1 MSGNTELTL
10 TPTDY
15 DKAFT
20 EVSFLLDMLI
30 ETIGAFVGKSTPSLA
45 VAVGRKMAAKL
56 PVHMVE
62 KTPEMALS
70 ELIRVLKIQ
79 KLDISGKFEGG
90 EALLSLGDCPIG
102 SVCRNRQLEIGGQAC
117 QMFHYYIAGIMAELS
132 GFAAR
137 PKTISTGE
145 QCTFSLA
152 FSGVR
157 PQA

>member
-10 TPTDY
+10 SPADY

-20 EVSFLLDMLI
+20 EISFLLDMFI
-30 ETIGAFVGKSTPSLA
+30 ETIVAFVGKSTPSLA

-70 ELIRVLKIQ
+70 ELIRVLRIQ
-79 KLDISGKFEGG
+79 QLDIAGRFEGP
-90 EALLSLGDCPIG
+90 EAVLALNGCPIG
-102 SVCRNRQLEIGGQAC
+102 SVCRNRKLEIGGQAC

-132 GFAAR
+132 GCPAR
-137 PKTISTGE
+137 PKTITTGE
-145 QCTFSLA
+145 NCTFSLA
-152 FSGVR
+152 FSGVPPR
-157 PQA
+157 P